1 MYFGESLAVTI
12 TAIRWE
18 IVSTAHTGNV
28 GCDVASHGAGKEDL
42 VRDDARVD
50 WRTLCELAAQED
62 DPKKL
67 LDLVEQI
74 NKALDERNGV
84 RWLPEMIVK
93 FPHAS

>member
-1 MYFGESLAVTI
+1 
-12 TAIRWE
+12 
-18 IVSTAHTGNV
+18 
-28 GCDVASHGAGKEDL
+28 